1 MKIALTTDHAGFE
14 LLKQLKT
21 YLESIGHEC
30 VDFGP
35 TSFIADDDYP
45 GLIKPAAL
53 AVASGECEMGIIM
66 GGSGEGE
73 AMAANRIKGV
83 RCTVYYGPAT
93 PIAPIDAEGT
103 PAEDSFEILR
113 LSRQHNNANILSLG
127 ARFLNQQDIEQAVSL
142 WLSVPFG
149 GITRHLRRTE
159 QLDQL

>member
-1 MKIALTTDHAGFE
+1 MKIALTTDHTGFE
-14 LLKQLKT
+14 LLQQLKR
-21 YLESIGHEC
+21 YLESNGHEC

-45 GLIKPAAL
+45 GLIKPAAI
-53 AVASGECEMGIIM
+53 AVANGDCEMGVIM

-83 RCTVYYGPAT
+83 RCTVYYGPA
-93 PIAPIDAEGT
+93 IAVAPIDAEGT
-103 PAEDSFEILR
+103 PAEDGFEILR

-127 ARFLNQQDIEQAVSL
+127 ARFLSQQDIEQAVDL

-149 GITRHLRRTE
+149 GISRHVRRTE
-159 QLDQL
+159 QLDSL